1 MRKTRNEAKIFWAQF
16 TCQRIAFYF
25 GEFCSIS
32 RLGVLTLSEVIMEL
46 PRFVRVRREDWE
58 RGREVVENEIWLSSN
73 RFSVNERNEIFPP
86 EADAP

>member
-1 MRKTRNEAKIFWAQF
+1 MR
-16 TCQRIAFYF
+16 
-25 GEFCSIS
+25 G
-32 RLGVLTLSEVIMEL
+32 
-46 PRFVRVRREDWE
+46 EDWE